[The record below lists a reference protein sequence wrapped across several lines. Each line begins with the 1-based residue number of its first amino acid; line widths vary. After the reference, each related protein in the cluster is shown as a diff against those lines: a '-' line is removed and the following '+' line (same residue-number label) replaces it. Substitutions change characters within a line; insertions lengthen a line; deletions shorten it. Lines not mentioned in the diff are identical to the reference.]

1 MPTPTTIPTPI
12 FVSPIHVIVLCALLC
27 ASTNLAAQ
35 EKTAL
40 KLGNPVRYEVS
51 MVTTLVIPGGS
62 HRIDQIRVYHALP
75 TPRPWSEGQV
85 ASGFKALQF
94 HPLQAEHK
102 KHDSTQAEYLQWTV
116 DAKFKPG
123 QKLSYASTFQLT
135 SRSRHFDPSGANV
148 GWSEFKDLPPDVAS
162 QVDTKFVP
170 EPTLSKLA
178 NELKSGRNPPEAMA
192 AICEWVNKTIRYD
205 ASVTYGQDSITD
217 ILREKR
223 GHCGH
228 MASTVEHLAKCLG
241 IPIRSVVGLN
251 LTTPNG
257 WTNSLYEIRGDFT
270 NVHTWVEVWFPKIGW
285 VELEPSLGEN
295 GFQIPA
301 AYIQNNGWFQNYA
314 VWYRDRGQHRL
325 HSWTNQN
332 GKYSSEWQMENR
344 ITFSTAQ

>member
-1 MPTPTTIPTPI
+1 MPTYTFRPKSNAI
-12 FVSPIHVIVLCALLC
+12 SPIHIIAFWSLIL
-27 ASTNLAAQ
+27 ASSGSSAQ
-35 EKTAL
+35 EESAL

-51 MVTTLVIPGGS
+51 MVTTLVIPGGR
-62 HRIDQIRVYHALP
+62 HKIDQIRVYHALP
-75 TPRPWSEGQV
+75 TPRPWSDGQD
-85 ASGFKALQF
+85 SRGFKELNF
-94 HPLQAEHK
+94 HPAQAEHK
-102 KHDSTQAEYLQWTV
+102 KHDSTQSDFLQWTV
-116 DAKFKPG
+116 DEKFRPG

-135 SRSRHFDPSGANV
+135 SRSRHFDPSKANV
-148 GWSEFKDLPPDVAS
+148 EWSGYKDLPPEVAS
-162 QVDTKFVP
+162 QVGMKFVP

-178 NELKSGRNPPEAMA
+178 DELKARHNPPEAMA

-205 ASVTYGQDSITD
+205 ASVSYGQDSITD

-241 IPIRSVVGLN
+241 IPIRTVVGMN

-257 WTNSLYEIRGDFT
+257 WSNSLYEIRGDFT

-314 VWYRDRGQHRL
+314 VWYRDHGKHAL
-325 HSWTNQN
+325 HSWSNQN
-332 GKYSSEWQMENR
+332 GKYRSEWQMENR
-344 ITFSTAQ
+344 ITFSTVP